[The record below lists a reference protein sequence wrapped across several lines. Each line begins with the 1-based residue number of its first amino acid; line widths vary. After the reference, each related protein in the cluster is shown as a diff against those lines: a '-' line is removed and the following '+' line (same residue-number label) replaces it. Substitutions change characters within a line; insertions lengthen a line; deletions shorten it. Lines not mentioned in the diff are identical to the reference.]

1 MAKEGKEDHCWGGER
16 LSYHLKSQ
24 SSWILNLTKLKGAY
38 YLGMRW
44 VDPRA
49 SHLVGRCCAT
59 ELYTS
64 SKGTHSPSCVCVLG
78 LDTRS
83 FIPGRED

>member
-1 MAKEGKEDHCWGGER
+1 M
-16 LSYHLKSQ
+16 
-24 SSWILNLTKLKGAY
+24 
-38 YLGMRW
+38 GMRW